1 MDSNSIV
8 GIFLFVTAFVILIP
22 VILQIRDRRFHWRE
36 VWGLLVLVAGFM
48 IVGLSYLF
56 ATGTQHRWI
65 SLFGLGAVLFGL
77 LVQHKRRER
86 PGER

>member
-8 GIFLFVTAFVILIP
+8 GIFLLVTALVILVP
-22 VILQIRDRRFHWRE
+22 VVLQIRDGRFHWRE
-36 VWGLLVLVAGFM
+36 VWGMFVLVGGFA
-48 IVGLSYLF
+48 IVAASYFFL
-56 ATGTQHRWI
+56 TGPGHRWI

-86 PGER
+86 PER